1 MDGGVADATPITH
14 SLTGRSPRA
23 AALAPNITCI
33 LDKILDRGWHR
44 GGIGGAKGVHRGGVT
59 EYVHSLSHVRRL
71 GPVGRGLRSAEDER
85 PRLGGA
91 RSAHAKVA

>member
-1 MDGGVADATPITH
+1 MQPRLH
-14 SLTGRSPRA
+14 TGRSPRA
-23 AALAPNITCI
+23 AVLAPNITCI

-44 GGIGGAKGVHRGGVT
+44 GGIGGAKEVHRGGSN
-59 EYVHSLSHVRRL
+59 SLTRAPPFH
-71 GPVGRGLRSAEDER
+71 GPVGAWDVALGGLRSAEDER

>member
-1 MDGGVADATPITH
+1 MQPRLH
-14 SLTGRSPRA
+14 TGRSPRA
-23 AALAPNITCI
+23 AVLAPNITCI

-44 GGIGGAKGVHRGGVT
+44 GGIGGAKEVHRGGSMCT
-59 EYVHSLSHVRRL
+59 RSHVRRL
-71 GPVGRGLRSAEDER
+71 HGPVGAWDVALGGLRSAEDER